1 MKRCRLT
8 GRKRRLL
15 MRARIRAASLLA
27 LPALLVALLV
37 PTASAQISTEIPARV
52 TVIDPPISEA
62 SYGGVDYG
70 RKATPKDDRALTAR
84 WRVVEETG
92 NCCETYLTTTSGGRL
107 LDFGGR
113 YVYFTD
119 DRGLTWRRVEPLVP
133 LLNGEGAIVAA
144 PGGDVLGVEWDPYSG
159 DHLQFYKFEADTQQW
174 TYTEMPLHEPF
185 YDREWI
191 GVAPGPITI
200 DGQTHQYVSFVK
212 GGVPKEIWF
221 YSTDGVNYT
230 AVTSKDVGRL
240 LSGQAVQGPLP
251 VAVNAENDWIQPNT
265 NSGMTQ
271 LGAGELLASPDFLA
285 GWSLLDGDTFT
296 WSDYRFPDG
305 SEPEGSFQ
313 LDSSGRVHNVVPSS
327 DRAAFDYRTSDDG
340 GATWKSITVRLP
352 TNHSINEMDFRA
364 NRAAGV
370 AAVAMRAHDA
380 VGGADQD
387 LVYTFDITGV
397 GPRLTRLY
405 EVGLG
410 DMGAV
415 AGVGNAV
422 RFDFESV
429 SIFPDGRVAVSF
441 LDSTTTMHH
450 PVHGTEGPA
459 PAMAIE
465 LSTTLGV
472 KIPPPPDE
480 VPPVMGTP
488 YASYSF
494 DQGADGWT
502 TDGIPTWLRTAP
514 GTESGSDDS
523 STASFGIEGPG
534 QYVDNM
540 DATLTSPTITTDAG
554 QAVLE
559 FWLKSDIEDGF
570 DFVRVEWS
578 ANGTSWVPISQFT
591 GVSEGYPVWQKVTLG
606 FDSPGGNVQVRFRFT
621 SDLLCSGT
629 DPACGRLYP
638 GARVDE
644 VVVGRQ
650 AA

>member
-1 MKRCRLT
+1 MNRRFRHVTLITSPLLLLT
-8 GRKRRLL
+8 LITL
-15 MRARIRAASLLA
+15 APARAQVS
-27 LPALLVALLV
+27 
-37 PTASAQISTEIPARV
+37 TAIPARV
-52 TVIDPPISEA
+52 SVVSPPVSQA

-70 RKATPKDDRALTAR
+70 RRASTKDDRAMTTT

-107 LDFGGR
+107 FDFGGR

-119 DRGLTWRRVEPLVP
+119 DRGLTWRRVEPLAP

-144 PGGDVLGVEWDPYSG
+144 PGGDVLGVEWDAYSG
-159 DHLQFYKFEADTQQW
+159 DHLQFYKFEADSQQW
-174 TYTEMPLHEPF
+174 LYTEMPVHEPF

-200 DGQTHQYVSFVK
+200 DGQTHEYVSFVK

-240 LSGQAVQGPLP
+240 LSGSSVQGALP
-251 VAVNAENDWIQPNT
+251 TALNAASDWIQPNT
-265 NSGMTQ
+265 NSGVTE
-271 LGAGELLASPDFLA
+271 LGAGELLASPDFLG

-296 WSDYRFPDG
+296 WSDYTFPDG
-305 SEPEGSFQ
+305 SEPEGLFQ
-313 LDSSGRVHNVVPSS
+313 VDSTGRVHNVIPSA
-327 DRAAFDYRTSDDG
+327 DRSAFEYRTSDDG
-340 GATWKSITVRLP
+340 GATWKSLTVRLP
-352 TNHSINEMDFRA
+352 RNHSINEIDFRA

-380 VGGADQD
+380 VSGNDQD
-387 LVYTFDITGV
+387 LVYKLDITGV
-397 GPRLTRLY
+397 GSRLTRLY
-405 EVGLG
+405 EIGLG
-410 DMGAV
+410 DMSAV
-415 AGVGNAV
+415 AGVGNPV

-429 SIFPDGRVAVSF
+429 TVFADGRVAVSF

-450 PVHGTEGPA
+450 PIHGTEGPA
-459 PAMAIE
+459 PAVAIE
-465 LSTTLGV
+465 LSTSLGAR
-472 KIPPPPDE
+472 IPPPPEE

-488 YASYSF
+488 YASFTF
-494 DQGADGWT
+494 DQGAEGWT
-502 TDGIPTWLRTAP
+502 TGGVPTWLRGAP
-514 GTESGSDDS
+514 GTKTGTDDPA
-523 STASFGIEGPG
+523 TASYGIEGPG
-534 QYVDNM
+534 QYVDQM
-540 DATLTSPTITTDAG
+540 DATLTSPVIATDAG
-554 QAVLE
+554 QSVLE

-578 ANGTSWVPISQFT
+578 AGGSSWVPISQFT
-591 GVSEGYPVWQKVTLG
+591 GVSDGYPGWQRFTFG

-621 SDLLCSGT
+621 SDQLCSGT
-629 DPACGRLYP
+629 NPACGRLYP

>member
-1 MKRCRLT
+1 MTARL
-8 GRKRRLL
+8 
-15 MRARIRAASLLA
+15 RAASVLA
-27 LPALLVALLV
+27 LLGLLVALLV
-37 PTASAQISTEIPARV
+37 PTASAQVSTAIPARV
-52 TVIDPPISEA
+52 VVVDPPVSEA
-62 SYGGVDYG
+62 SYGGVDHG
-70 RKATPKDDRALTAR
+70 RKTSPKDDRAMTTR

-92 NCCETYLTTTSGGRL
+92 NCCETYLTTTPGGRL

-113 YVYFTD
+113 YVYFSD
-119 DRGLTWRRVEPLVP
+119 DLGLSWRRVEPLVP

-159 DHLQFYKFEADTQQW
+159 DHLQFSKFEADTQQW

-191 GVAPGPITI
+191 GVVPGPVTI
-200 DGQTHQYVSFVK
+200 DGQTHEYVSFVK
-212 GGVPKEIWF
+212 GGVPKELWF

-240 LSGQAVQGPLP
+240 LSGQATQGPLP
-251 VAVNAENDWIQPNT
+251 VTANPASDWMQPNT

-271 LGAGELLASPDFLA
+271 LGAGELLAAPDFLG

-296 WSDYRFPDG
+296 WSDYTFPDG

-313 LDSSGRVHNVVPSS
+313 VDSAGRVHNVIPAS
-327 DRAAFDYRTSDDG
+327 DRAGFEYRTSDDAG
-340 GATWKSITVRLP
+340 DTWKSLTVQLP
-352 TNHSINEMDFRA
+352 RNHSINEIDFRA

-370 AAVAMRAHDA
+370 AAVALRAHDA
-380 VGGADQD
+380 VSGTDQD
-387 LVYTFDITGV
+387 LVYKFDITGA

-410 DMGAV
+410 DVGAV

-429 SIFPDGRVAVSF
+429 TIFPDGRVAVSF

-465 LSTTLGV
+465 LSTTIGAR
-472 KIPPPPDE
+472 IPPPTPE

-488 YASYSF
+488 YAAFSF
-494 DQGADGWT
+494 DEGADGWT
-502 TDGIPTWLRTAP
+502 TSGVPTWLRTAP
-514 GTESGSDDS
+514 GTKTGADDPA
-523 STASFGIEGPG
+523 TASFGIEGPG
-534 QYVDNM
+534 QYADNM
-540 DATLTSPTITTDAG
+540 DAALTSPPIATDAG
-554 QAVLE
+554 QTVLE
-559 FWLKSDIEDGF
+559 LWLKSDIEDGF

-578 ANGTSWVPISQFT
+578 ADGANWVPISQFT
-591 GVSEGYPVWQKVTLG
+591 GVSDGYPGWQKITLG